1 MVCSNSGELQK
12 KNASVTLQGR
22 SNHTLGQNETLQIKQ
37 LEIEKGESNRRKKF

>member
-22 SNHTLGQNETLQIKQ
+22 SNHTLGQNETANKTTRNW
-37 LEIEKGESNRRKKF
+37 KGGEQ